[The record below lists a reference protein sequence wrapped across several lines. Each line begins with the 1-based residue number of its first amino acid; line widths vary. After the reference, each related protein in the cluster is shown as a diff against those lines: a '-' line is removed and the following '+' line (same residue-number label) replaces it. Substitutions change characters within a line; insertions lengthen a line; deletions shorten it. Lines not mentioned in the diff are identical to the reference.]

1 MKFSEPEYAKNVIVG
16 VIFHNVF
23 AWYVTD
29 RDYWYLDYT
38 KYERDLISLGYKEAL
53 SEDFSFRFGI
63 AVLNE
68 STAELFLS
76 LIEALRTTASTLSEM
91 MLTQRKM
98 YEEYSSLDSQ
108 EYRDDILDF
117 VPCFLVNF
125 DRKQLYSMY
134 PEMIR
139 FELYVP
145 EGWSGIRKDF
155 QREIPEKERY
165 WIVNGHNLFE

>member
-1 MKFSEPEYAKNVIVG
+1 MKFVEPEYAKTVIVG
-16 VIFHNVF
+16 VVFHNVF

-38 KYERDLISLGYKEAL
+38 KRERRLISLGYKKPI

-63 AVLNE
+63 AILNE
-68 STAELFLS
+68 DTARRFLS
-76 LIEALRTTASTLSEM
+76 LIEDLRISANALSEM

-98 YEEYSSLDSQ
+98 YEEYGSLDSQ
-108 EYRDDILDF
+108 EYRDDLLDF
-117 VPCFLVNF
+117 IPCFLVNF
-125 DRKQLYSMY
+125 DRKQFYSMY

-145 EGWSGIRKDF
+145 EGWSGVREDF
-155 QREIPEKERY
+155 QREILKEERY
-165 WIVNGHNLFE
+165 WIVDGHNLFE